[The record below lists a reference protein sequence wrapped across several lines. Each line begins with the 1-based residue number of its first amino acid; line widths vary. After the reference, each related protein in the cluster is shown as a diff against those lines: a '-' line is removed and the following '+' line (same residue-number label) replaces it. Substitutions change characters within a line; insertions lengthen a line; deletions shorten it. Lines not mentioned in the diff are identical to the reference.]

1 MDTLVVTV
9 LIVVVLLALL
19 RLRWTFR
26 QSTRSDRGEEI
37 QRKLAE
43 LRKKRDED

>member
-1 MDTLVVTV
+1 MDTLVTAV
-9 LIVVVLLALL
+9 LIVIALIALL
-19 RLRWTFR
+19 RLRRTFR
-26 QSTRSDRGEEI
+26 RSSQQDRGDEI